1 MIVQSFGGLD
11 LEKLNVSSFW
21 VVPDAGS
28 FMFSLINSKQED
40 VVFLITQFVD
50 LEDYIEDQ
58 IPGRIYTDEQ
68 LLALNSPEEKD
79 LLLVLRTLIQKQLI
93 GHPQGLAVLIV
104 TGILDFFE
112 SGNAIELDKKLN
124 SKA

>member
-1 MIVQSFGGLD
+1 MLIQSFGGLD

-50 LEDYIEDQ
+50 LEDYTEDQ

-112 SGNAIELDKKLN
+112 SGKAIELDKKLN